1 MCFWGLGLSY
11 VEYEA
16 KLREGLLQV
25 IQSHGLLGGTMKI
38 VVRAGKCL
46 IETKSLQRVT
56 GELEE
61 LNTISLSIPTIQRVI
76 KSKNWR
82 HQFVADNVT

>member
-1 MCFWGLGLSY
+1 
-11 VEYEA
+11 
-16 KLREGLLQV
+16 
-25 IQSHGLLGGTMKI
+25 MKI